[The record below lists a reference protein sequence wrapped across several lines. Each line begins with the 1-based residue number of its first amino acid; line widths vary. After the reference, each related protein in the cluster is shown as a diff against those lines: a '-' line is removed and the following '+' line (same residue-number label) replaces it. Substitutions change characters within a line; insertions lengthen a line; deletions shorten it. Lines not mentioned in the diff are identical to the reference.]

1 MRIDFIQMLLQQG
14 LLGENGIL
22 DNQLKQAGDVV
33 GIQMVAFPQR
43 YQTLQQVALAVDI
56 TNRTVRCQLC
66 FTDLYS
72 QSAAFCQ
79 QREQFFIQCADLIA
93 QSQ

>member
-43 YQTLQQVALAVDI
+43 YQTLQQIALAVDI
-56 TNRTVRCQLC
+56 TNRTV
-66 FTDLYS
+66 
-72 QSAAFCQ
+72 
-79 QREQFFIQCADLIA
+79 
-93 QSQ
+93 

>member
-22 DNQLKQAGDVV
+22 DDQLKQAGDVV

-43 YQTLQQVALAVDI
+43 YQTLRRLTPRGRYHEPDGAMPALLYRPLQPVRGVLPAARAV
-56 TNRTVRCQLC
+56 
-66 FTDLYS
+66 
-72 QSAAFCQ
+72 
-79 QREQFFIQCADLIA
+79 FIQCADLIA